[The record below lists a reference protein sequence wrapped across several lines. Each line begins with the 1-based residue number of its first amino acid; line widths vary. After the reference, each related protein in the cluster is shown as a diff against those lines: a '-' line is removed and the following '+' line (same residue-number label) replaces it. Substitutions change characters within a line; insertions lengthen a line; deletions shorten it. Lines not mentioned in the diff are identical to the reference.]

1 MWRVVTSTCL
11 ALTFVS
17 SVASAQQPCTTDA
30 TRVVAEVY
38 RHTLE
43 RGADA
48 GAQTW
53 QRQIASGQ
61 LTVREVVRRVAKS
74 NEYMQRFGRTEAG
87 EGQPYERAVSRLYR
101 HVLARQPDG
110 NGLEHWTRIAQ
121 QRGLAAVVDGFV
133 DSEEYIRNFGEHAVP
148 GSGGV
153 RFCTNE
159 TSSNDSSSWA
169 PRFRG
174 MDRNNDGVITRAEWS
189 GNNVSFNNQDWN
201 SDGILSGEEVRE
213 GGQRGQQAGRR
224 GGLRRV
230 DYDFDLLDT
239 NNNNRIERRE
249 WQARLDQFTALDT
262 NGDNF
267 LSRAEL
273 GDTTTAPGVGTS
285 GGRLAIGGD
294 RNWVDTGINVQAGDT
309 VTITADGTI
318 RFARDGG
325 AVSAAGVGSGRVDG
339 APMPNAPVG
348 GLIARFGTSAPVFI
362 GESRTIRAPRA
373 GRLFLGVNDN
383 YFDDNTGQFNVTVD
397 VR

>member
-30 TRVVAEVY
+30 NRVVAEVY

-53 QRQIASGQ
+53 QRQIANGQ

-87 EGQPYERAVSRLYR
+87 EAQPYERAVARLYR

-121 QRGLAAVVDGFV
+121 QRGLGAVVDGFV
-133 DSEEYIRNFGEHAVP
+133 DSEEYIRNFGDHAVP

-153 RFCTNE
+153 RFCANND
-159 TSSNDSSSWA
+159 TSSDSSWA

-174 MDRNNDGVITRAEWS
+174 MDRNNDGVITRSEWN
-189 GNNVSFNNQDWN
+189 GNNIAFNNQDWN
-201 SDGILSGEEVRE
+201 NDGVLSGEEVRQ
-213 GGQRGQQAGRR
+213 GGRQAGAAS
-224 GGLRRV
+224 GGLRRS
-230 DYDFDLLDT
+230 DYNFDQLDT

-249 WQARLDQFTALDT
+249 WQARLDQFRELDT
-262 NGDNF
+262 NNDNF
-267 LSRAEL
+267 LSRAEVEN
-273 GDTTTAPGVGTS
+273 TASPGVGTAGS
-285 GGRLAIGGD
+285 RIVVGGD
-294 RNWVDTGINVQAGDT
+294 RNWIDTGISVQAGEV
-309 VTITADGTI
+309 VTLTADGTI

-325 AVSAAGVGSGRVDG
+325 AVSAAGAGSGRTDG

-348 GLIARFGTSAPVFI
+348 GLIARFGNSAPVFV
-362 GESRTIRAPRA
+362 GENRTIRAPRA
-373 GRLFLGVNDN
+373 GRLYLGVNDN
-383 YFDDNTGQFNVTVD
+383 YFEDNTGQFTVTVD

>member
-1 MWRVVTSTCL
+1 MWRAVTSTCL

-30 TRVVAEVY
+30 NRVVAEVY

-53 QRQIASGQ
+53 QRQIANGQ

-121 QRGLAAVVDGFV
+121 QRGLGAVVDGFV
-133 DSEEYIRNFGEHAVP
+133 DSEEYIRNFGDWAVP
-148 GSGGV
+148 GSGGI
-153 RFCTNE
+153 RFCENNNSP
-159 TSSNDSSSWA
+159 TSDSSWA

-174 MDRNNDGVITRAEWS
+174 MDRNNDGAITRSEWN
-189 GNNVSFNNQDWN
+189 GNNIAFNNQDWN
-201 SDGILSGEEVRE
+201 NDGVLSGEEVRQ
-213 GGQRGQQAGRR
+213 GGRR
-224 GGLRRV
+224 AGAGGLRRAA
-230 DYDFDLLDT
+230 YDFDQLDT

-249 WQARLDQFTALDT
+249 WQARLDQFRDLDT

-267 LSRAEL
+267 LTRAEIE
-273 GDTTTAPGVGTS
+273 GTPTSVGTS
-285 GGRLAIGGD
+285 GRRIVVGGD
-294 RNWVDTGINVQAGDT
+294 RNWIDTGIDVQAGEVVT
-309 VTITADGTI
+309 VTADGSI

-325 AVSAAGVGSGRVDG
+325 AVSAAGAGNGRTDG

-348 GLIARFGTSAPVFI
+348 ALIARFGTSTPVLV
-362 GESRTIRAPRA
+362 GENRTMRAPRA
-373 GRLFLGVNDN
+373 GRLYLGVNDN